1 MASSVLS
8 NITLAGRHLRAADD
22 IKRPSAVDEG
32 LYALAVES
40 TRVVTDFLSWPGMS
54 G

>member
-8 NITLAGRHLRAADD
+8 NITLAGRHVRAADD
-22 IKRPSAVDEG
+22 FKRPSAVDEG